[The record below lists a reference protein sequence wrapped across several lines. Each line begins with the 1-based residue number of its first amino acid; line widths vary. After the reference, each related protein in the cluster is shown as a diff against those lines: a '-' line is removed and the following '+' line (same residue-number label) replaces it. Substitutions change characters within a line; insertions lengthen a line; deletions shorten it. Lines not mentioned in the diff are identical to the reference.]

1 MKNNNFQQ
9 SQNIPN
15 YSLNKNPF
23 RIQNFNYMFY
33 LLPEN
38 PQLYNLQNLASTL
51 LPLGYIPTYPPTQ
64 IPNIQNIQNTLP
76 FFFNFGLNN
85 IFQLGMINSN
95 QNLSQNQNLLQ
106 NLSNIN
112 DYQNLNNFS
121 NNSLLNKK
129 TSNLD
134 HQQIENENES
144 PNKIKKIENNES
156 QKNYPIEEANN
167 ISPLKLVNS
176 DLKVEEN
183 SEEKNLEN
191 IEEKEI
197 NKEENNISEKNNE
210 EKSEKNE
217 ITTTILENKEDEVK
231 SENRE
236 TSKKKKKRRN
246 NYKEL
251 LYDTILEHIGK
262 DKKNKND
269 KNIQLEEE
277 ISSNNEDNKKKEEK
291 QKNKNTSNPNTQRN
305 KPKTRAKGGKHS
317 RKKQHIKT
325 LKNNKDILADL
336 EENKNNERDDSKYTK
351 VIFHGKDYKN
361 TQNPIDFMKYNFD
374 FIIDEQYKTTDYT
387 QQHANIDNIIGNAN
401 IYENFNY
408 SEQHLDDIKVK
419 WSREKFL
426 GDNKELKNAIN
437 KIKDSFNER
446 KIYTNE
452 EKYLDIIKNN
462 NYNVDGLANQKN

>member
-38 PQLYNLQNLASTL
+38 PQLYNLQNFASSL

-106 NLSNIN
+106 NISNIN

-144 PNKIKKIENNES
+144 PNKIKKFENNES
-156 QKNYPIEEANN
+156 EKNYPIEETNN

-176 DLKVEEN
+176 DLKVDEN

-191 IEEKEI
+191 IEEKDI
-197 NKEENNISEKNNE
+197 NKEENNISEENNE

-291 QKNKNTSNPNTQRN
+291 QKNKNTSNSNTQRN

-374 FIIDEQYKTTDYT
+374 FIIDEQYKTTDYS
-387 QQHANIDNIIGNAN
+387 QQHANIDNIIGNTN

-408 SEQHLDDIKVK
+408 SEQHLDEIKVK

>member
-106 NLSNIN
+106 NISNIN

-144 PNKIKKIENNES
+144 PNKIKKFENNES
-156 QKNYPIEEANN
+156 EKNYPIEETNN

-191 IEEKEI
+191 IEEKDI
-197 NKEENNISEKNNE
+197 NKEENNISEENNE

-291 QKNKNTSNPNTQRN
+291 QKNKNTSNSNTQRN

-374 FIIDEQYKTTDYT
+374 FIIDEQYKTTDYS
-387 QQHANIDNIIGNAN
+387 QQHANIDNIIGNTN

>member
-106 NLSNIN
+106 NISNIN

-144 PNKIKKIENNES
+144 PNKIKKFENNES
-156 QKNYPIEEANN
+156 EKNYPIEETNN

-176 DLKVEEN
+176 DLKVDEN

-191 IEEKEI
+191 IEEKDI
-197 NKEENNISEKNNE
+197 NKEENNISEENNE

-217 ITTTILENKEDEVK
+217 ITTTILENKEDEIK

-291 QKNKNTSNPNTQRN
+291 QKNKNTSNSNTQRN

>member
-38 PQLYNLQNLASTL
+38 PQLYNLQNLASSL

-106 NLSNIN
+106 NISNIN

-144 PNKIKKIENNES
+144 PNKIKKFENNES
-156 QKNYPIEEANN
+156 EKNYPIEETNN

-176 DLKVEEN
+176 DLKVDEN

-191 IEEKEI
+191 IEEKDI
-197 NKEENNISEKNNE
+197 NKEENNISEENNE

-291 QKNKNTSNPNTQRN
+291 QKNKNTSNSNTQRN

-374 FIIDEQYKTTDYT
+374 FIIDEQYKTTDYS
-387 QQHANIDNIIGNAN
+387 QQHANIDNIIGNTN

-408 SEQHLDDIKVK
+408 SEQHLDEIKVK
-419 WSREKFL
+419 R
-426 GDNKELKNAIN
+426 
-437 KIKDSFNER
+437 
-446 KIYTNE
+446 
-452 EKYLDIIKNN
+452 
-462 NYNVDGLANQKN
+462 

>member
-38 PQLYNLQNLASTL
+38 PQLYNLQNFASSL

-106 NLSNIN
+106 NISNIN

-156 QKNYPIEEANN
+156 EKNYPIEETNN

-176 DLKVEEN
+176 DLKVDEN

-191 IEEKEI
+191 IEEKDI
-197 NKEENNISEKNNE
+197 NKEDNNISEENNE

-291 QKNKNTSNPNTQRN
+291 QKNKNTSNSNTQRN

-374 FIIDEQYKTTDYT
+374 FIIDEQYKTTDYS
-387 QQHANIDNIIGNAN
+387 QQHANIDNIIGNTN

-408 SEQHLDDIKVK
+408 SEQHLDEIKVK

>member
-191 IEEKEI
+191 IEEKDI
-197 NKEENNISEKNNE
+197 NKEGNNISEENND

-291 QKNKNTSNPNTQRN
+291 QKNKNTSNSNTQRN

>member
-38 PQLYNLQNLASTL
+38 PQLYNLQNFASSL

-106 NLSNIN
+106 NISNIN

-144 PNKIKKIENNES
+144 PNKIKKIDNNES
-156 QKNYPIEEANN
+156 IKNYPIEEANN
-167 ISPLKLVNS
+167 ISTLKLVNS

-191 IEEKEI
+191 IEEKDI
-197 NKEENNISEKNNE
+197 NKEENNISEENNE

-291 QKNKNTSNPNTQRN
+291 QKNKNTSNSNTQRN

-387 QQHANIDNIIGNAN
+387 QQHANIDNIIGNTN

-462 NYNVDGLANQKN
+462 NYNVDRLANQKN

>member
-38 PQLYNLQNLASTL
+38 PQLYNLQNFASSL

-106 NLSNIN
+106 NISNIN

-144 PNKIKKIENNES
+144 PNKIKKFENNES
-156 QKNYPIEEANN
+156 EKNYPIEETNN

-191 IEEKEI
+191 IEEKDI
-197 NKEENNISEKNNE
+197 NKEENNISEENNE

-291 QKNKNTSNPNTQRN
+291 QKNKNTSNSNTQRN

-374 FIIDEQYKTTDYT
+374 FIIDEQYKTTDYS
-387 QQHANIDNIIGNAN
+387 QQHANIDNIIGNTN

>member
-38 PQLYNLQNLASTL
+38 PQLYNLQNFASSL

-106 NLSNIN
+106 NISNIN

-134 HQQIENENES
+134 HQEIENES
-144 PNKIKKIENNES
+144 PNKIKKFENNES
-156 QKNYPIEEANN
+156 EKNYPIEETNN

-191 IEEKEI
+191 IEEKDI
-197 NKEENNISEKNNE
+197 NKEENNISEENNE

-217 ITTTILENKEDEVK
+217 ITTTIFENKEDEIK

-262 DKKNKND
+262 DKKNKKD

-291 QKNKNTSNPNTQRN
+291 QKNKNTSNSNTQRN

-374 FIIDEQYKTTDYT
+374 FIIDEQYKTTDYS
-387 QQHANIDNIIGNAN
+387 QQHANIDNIIGNTN

-408 SEQHLDDIKVK
+408 SEQHLDEIKVK

>member
-38 PQLYNLQNLASTL
+38 PQLYNLQNLASSL

-106 NLSNIN
+106 NISNIN

-134 HQQIENENES
+134 HQQIENENEI
-144 PNKIKKIENNES
+144 PNKIKKFENNES
-156 QKNYPIEEANN
+156 EKNYPIEETNN
-167 ISPLKLVNS
+167 ISPLKLVNP

-191 IEEKEI
+191 IEEKDI
-197 NKEENNISEKNNE
+197 NKEENNISEENNE

-291 QKNKNTSNPNTQRN
+291 QKNKNTSNSNTQRN

-374 FIIDEQYKTTDYT
+374 FIIDEQYKTTDYS
-387 QQHANIDNIIGNAN
+387 QQHANIDNIIGNTN

>member
-38 PQLYNLQNLASTL
+38 PQLYNLQNFASSL

-106 NLSNIN
+106 NISNIN

-156 QKNYPIEEANN
+156 EKNYPIEETNN

-191 IEEKEI
+191 IEEKDI
-197 NKEENNISEKNNE
+197 NKEENNISEENNE

-291 QKNKNTSNPNTQRN
+291 QKNKNTSNSNTQRN

-374 FIIDEQYKTTDYT
+374 FIIDEQYKTTDYS
-387 QQHANIDNIIGNAN
+387 QQHANIDNIMGNTN

-408 SEQHLDDIKVK
+408 SEQHLDEIKVK

>member
-106 NLSNIN
+106 NISNIN

-191 IEEKEI
+191 IEEKDI
-197 NKEENNISEKNNE
+197 NKEGNNISEENND

-291 QKNKNTSNPNTQRN
+291 QKNKNTSNSNTQRN

>member
-38 PQLYNLQNLASTL
+38 PQLYNLQNLASSL

-106 NLSNIN
+106 NISNIN

-144 PNKIKKIENNES
+144 PNKIKKFENNES
-156 QKNYPIEEANN
+156 EKNYPIEETNN

-176 DLKVEEN
+176 DLKVDEN

-191 IEEKEI
+191 IEEKDI
-197 NKEENNISEKNNE
+197 NKEENNISEENNE

-291 QKNKNTSNPNTQRN
+291 QKNKNTSNSNTQRN

-374 FIIDEQYKTTDYT
+374 FIIDEQYKTTDYS
-387 QQHANIDNIIGNAN
+387 QQHANIDNIIGNTN

-408 SEQHLDDIKVK
+408 SEQHLDEIKVK

>member
-38 PQLYNLQNLASTL
+38 PQLYNLQNFASSL

-106 NLSNIN
+106 NISNIN

-144 PNKIKKIENNES
+144 PNKIKKIDNNES
-156 QKNYPIEEANN
+156 EKNYPIEETNN

-176 DLKVEEN
+176 DLKVEGN

-191 IEEKEI
+191 IEEKDI
-197 NKEENNISEKNNE
+197 NKEENNISEENNE

-291 QKNKNTSNPNTQRN
+291 QKNKNTSNSNTQRN

-374 FIIDEQYKTTDYT
+374 FIIDEQYKTTDYS
-387 QQHANIDNIIGNAN
+387 QQHANIDNIIGNTN

-408 SEQHLDDIKVK
+408 SEQHLDEIKVK

>member
-38 PQLYNLQNLASTL
+38 PQLYNLQNFASSL

-106 NLSNIN
+106 NISNIN

-144 PNKIKKIENNES
+144 PNKIKKFENNES
-156 QKNYPIEEANN
+156 EKNYPIEETNN

-176 DLKVEEN
+176 DLKVDEN

-191 IEEKEI
+191 IEEKDI
-197 NKEENNISEKNNE
+197 NKEENNISEENNE

-291 QKNKNTSNPNTQRN
+291 QKNKNTSNSNTQRN

-387 QQHANIDNIIGNAN
+387 QQHANIDNIIGNTN

>member
-38 PQLYNLQNLASTL
+38 PQLYNLQNFASSL

-106 NLSNIN
+106 NISNIN

-144 PNKIKKIENNES
+144 PNKIKKFENNENE
-156 QKNYPIEEANN
+156 KNYPIEETNN
-167 ISPLKLVNS
+167 ISPLKLVNP

-191 IEEKEI
+191 IEEKDI
-197 NKEENNISEKNNE
+197 NKEENNISEENNE

-291 QKNKNTSNPNTQRN
+291 QKNKNTSNSNTQRN

-374 FIIDEQYKTTDYT
+374 FIIDEQYKTTDYS
-387 QQHANIDNIIGNAN
+387 QQHANIDNIIGNTN

-408 SEQHLDDIKVK
+408 SEQHLDEIKVK

>member
-38 PQLYNLQNLASTL
+38 PQLYNLQNFASSL

-106 NLSNIN
+106 NISNIN

-144 PNKIKKIENNES
+144 PNKIKKFENNES
-156 QKNYPIEEANN
+156 EKNYPIEETNI

-191 IEEKEI
+191 IEEKDI
-197 NKEENNISEKNNE
+197 NKEENNISEENNE

-291 QKNKNTSNPNTQRN
+291 QKNKNTSNSNTQRN

-374 FIIDEQYKTTDYT
+374 FIIDEQYKTTDYS
-387 QQHANIDNIIGNAN
+387 QQHANIDNIMGNTN

-408 SEQHLDDIKVK
+408 SEQHLDEIKVK

>member
-106 NLSNIN
+106 NISNIN

-144 PNKIKKIENNES
+144 PNKIKKFENNES
-156 QKNYPIEEANN
+156 EKNYPIEETNN

-191 IEEKEI
+191 IEEKDI
-197 NKEENNISEKNNE
+197 NKEENNISEENNE

-291 QKNKNTSNPNTQRN
+291 QKNKNTSNSNTQRN

>member
-38 PQLYNLQNLASTL
+38 PQLYNLQNFASSL

-106 NLSNIN
+106 NISNIN

-129 TSNLD
+129 TSNLA

-144 PNKIKKIENNES
+144 PNKIKKFENNES
-156 QKNYPIEEANN
+156 EKNYPIEETNN

-191 IEEKEI
+191 IEEKDI
-197 NKEENNISEKNNE
+197 NKEGNNISEENND
-210 EKSEKNE
+210 EKSDRNE

-291 QKNKNTSNPNTQRN
+291 QKNKNTSNSNTQRN

-374 FIIDEQYKTTDYT
+374 FIIDEQYKTTDYS
-387 QQHANIDNIIGNAN
+387 QQHANIDNIIGNTN

>member
-38 PQLYNLQNLASTL
+38 PQLYNLQNFASSL

-106 NLSNIN
+106 NISNIN

-144 PNKIKKIENNES
+144 PNKIKKFENNES
-156 QKNYPIEEANN
+156 EKNYPIEETNN

-176 DLKVEEN
+176 DLKVDEN

-191 IEEKEI
+191 IEEKDI
-197 NKEENNISEKNNE
+197 NKEGNNISEENND
-210 EKSEKNE
+210 EKSDRNE

-291 QKNKNTSNPNTQRN
+291 QKNKNTSNSNTQRN

>member
-9 SQNIPN
+9 PQNIPN
-15 YSLNKNPF
+15 YSLNKNPY

-38 PQLYNLQNLASTL
+38 PQLYNLQNFASSL

-106 NLSNIN
+106 NISNIN

-134 HQQIENENES
+134 HQEIENENES
-144 PNKIKKIENNES
+144 QNKIKKIDNNEC
-156 QKNYPIEEANN
+156 QKNYAIEEANN
-167 ISPLKLVNS
+167 ISPLKLVNP

-191 IEEKEI
+191 IEEKDI
-197 NKEENNISEKNNE
+197 NKEDNNISEENNE

-291 QKNKNTSNPNTQRN
+291 QKNKNTSNSNTQRN

>member
-38 PQLYNLQNLASTL
+38 PQLYNLQNFASSL

-106 NLSNIN
+106 NISNIN

-144 PNKIKKIENNES
+144 PNKIKKIDNNES
-156 QKNYPIEEANN
+156 EKNYPIEETNN

-191 IEEKEI
+191 IGEKDI
-197 NKEENNISEKNNE
+197 NKEGNNISEENND

-291 QKNKNTSNPNTQRN
+291 QKNKNTSNSNTQRN

-374 FIIDEQYKTTDYT
+374 FIIDEQYKTTDYS
-387 QQHANIDNIIGNAN
+387 QQHANIDNIIGNTN

>member
-38 PQLYNLQNLASTL
+38 PQLYNLQNLASSL

-106 NLSNIN
+106 NISNIN

-144 PNKIKKIENNES
+144 PNKIKKFENNES
-156 QKNYPIEEANN
+156 EKNYPIEETNN

-176 DLKVEEN
+176 DLKVDEN

-191 IEEKEI
+191 IEEKDI
-197 NKEENNISEKNNE
+197 NKEGNNISEENND
-210 EKSEKNE
+210 EKSDRNE

-291 QKNKNTSNPNTQRN
+291 QKNKNTQNSNTQRN

>member
-38 PQLYNLQNLASTL
+38 PQLYNLQNFASSL

-106 NLSNIN
+106 NISNIN

-144 PNKIKKIENNES
+144 PNKIKKIDNNES
-156 QKNYPIEEANN
+156 EKNYPIEETNN

-191 IEEKEI
+191 IEEKDI
-197 NKEENNISEKNNE
+197 NKEENNISEENNE

-291 QKNKNTSNPNTQRN
+291 QKNKNTSNSNTQRN

-374 FIIDEQYKTTDYT
+374 FIIDEQYKTTDYS
-387 QQHANIDNIIGNAN
+387 QQHANIDNIIGNTN

>member
-134 HQQIENENES
+134 HQDIENENES
-144 PNKIKKIENNES
+144 PNKIKKIDNNES
-156 QKNYPIEEANN
+156 EKNYPIEETNN

-176 DLKVEEN
+176 DLKVDEN

-191 IEEKEI
+191 IEEKDI
-197 NKEENNISEKNNE
+197 NKEDNNISEENNE

-291 QKNKNTSNPNTQRN
+291 QKNKNTSNSNTQRN

-374 FIIDEQYKTTDYT
+374 FIIDEQYKTTDYS
-387 QQHANIDNIIGNAN
+387 QQHANIDNIIGNTN

-408 SEQHLDDIKVK
+408 SEQHLDEIKVK

>member
-106 NLSNIN
+106 NISNIN

-144 PNKIKKIENNES
+144 PNKIKKIDNNES
-156 QKNYPIEEANN
+156 EKNYPIEETNN

-191 IEEKEI
+191 IEEKDI
-197 NKEENNISEKNNE
+197 NKEDNNISEENNE

-231 SENRE
+231 SENRK

-291 QKNKNTSNPNTQRN
+291 QKNKNTSNSNTQRN

-374 FIIDEQYKTTDYT
+374 FIIDEQYKTTDYS
-387 QQHANIDNIIGNAN
+387 QQHANIDNIMGNTN

-408 SEQHLDDIKVK
+408 SEQHLDEIKVK

>member
-106 NLSNIN
+106 NISNIN

-134 HQQIENENES
+134 HQQIENENER
-144 PNKIKKIENNES
+144 PNKIKKFENNES
-156 QKNYPIEEANN
+156 EKNYPIEETNN

-176 DLKVEEN
+176 DLKVKEN

-191 IEEKEI
+191 IEEKDI
-197 NKEENNISEKNNE
+197 NKEENNISEENNE

-291 QKNKNTSNPNTQRN
+291 QKNKNTSNSNTQRN

-374 FIIDEQYKTTDYT
+374 FIIDEQYKTTDYS

>member
-38 PQLYNLQNLASTL
+38 PQLYNLQNFASSL

-106 NLSNIN
+106 NISNIN

-144 PNKIKKIENNES
+144 PNKIKKFENNENE
-156 QKNYPIEEANN
+156 KNLEIKEANN
-167 ISPLKLVNS
+167 ISTLKLVNS

-191 IEEKEI
+191 IEEKDI
-197 NKEENNISEKNNE
+197 NKEGNNISEENND

-291 QKNKNTSNPNTQRN
+291 QKNKNTSNSNTQRN

-374 FIIDEQYKTTDYT
+374 FIIDEQYKTTDYS
-387 QQHANIDNIIGNAN
+387 QQHANIDNIIGNTN

-408 SEQHLDDIKVK
+408 SEQHLDEIKVK

>member
-38 PQLYNLQNLASTL
+38 PQLYNLQNFASSL

-106 NLSNIN
+106 NISNIN

-144 PNKIKKIENNES
+144 PNKIKKIDNNES
-156 QKNYPIEEANN
+156 EKNYPIEETNN

-176 DLKVEEN
+176 DLKVDEN

-191 IEEKEI
+191 IEEKDI
-197 NKEENNISEKNNE
+197 NKEENNISEENNE

-217 ITTTILENKEDEVK
+217 ITTTILENKEDEIK

-291 QKNKNTSNPNTQRN
+291 QKNKNTSNSNAQRN

-374 FIIDEQYKTTDYT
+374 FIIDEQYKTTDYS
-387 QQHANIDNIIGNAN
+387 QQHANIDNIIGNTN

-408 SEQHLDDIKVK
+408 SEQHLDEIKVK

>member
-38 PQLYNLQNLASTL
+38 PQLYNLQNFASSL

-106 NLSNIN
+106 NISNIN

-144 PNKIKKIENNES
+144 PNKIKKFENNES
-156 QKNYPIEEANN
+156 EKNYPIEETNN

-183 SEEKNLEN
+183 SEEKKVEN
-191 IEEKEI
+191 IEEKDI
-197 NKEENNISEKNNE
+197 NKGENNISEENNE

-291 QKNKNTSNPNTQRN
+291 QKNKNTSNSNTQRN

-336 EENKNNERDDSKYTK
+336 EENKNTTSS
-351 VIFHGKDYKN
+351 
-361 TQNPIDFMKYNFD
+361 IDFMKYNFD
-374 FIIDEQYKTTDYT
+374 FIIDEQYKTTDYS
-387 QQHANIDNIIGNAN
+387 QQHANIDNIMGNTN

-408 SEQHLDDIKVK
+408 SEQHLDEIKVK

>member
-38 PQLYNLQNLASTL
+38 PQLYNLQNLASSL

-106 NLSNIN
+106 NISNIN

-144 PNKIKKIENNES
+144 PNKIKKIENNENE
-156 QKNYPIEEANN
+156 KNYPIEETNN

-176 DLKVEEN
+176 DLKVDEN

-191 IEEKEI
+191 IEEKDI
-197 NKEENNISEKNNE
+197 NKEENNISEENNE

-291 QKNKNTSNPNTQRN
+291 QKNKNTSNSNTQRN
-305 KPKTRAKGGKHS
+305 KPKARAKGGKHS

-374 FIIDEQYKTTDYT
+374 FIIDEQYKTTDYS
-387 QQHANIDNIIGNAN
+387 QQHANIDNIIGNTN

-408 SEQHLDDIKVK
+408 SEQHLDEIKVK

>member
-38 PQLYNLQNLASTL
+38 PQLYNLQNFASSL

-106 NLSNIN
+106 NISNIN

-134 HQQIENENES
+134 HQEIENENES
-144 PNKIKKIENNES
+144 PNKIKKFENNES
-156 QKNYPIEEANN
+156 EKNYPIEETNN

-176 DLKVEEN
+176 DLKVDEN

-191 IEEKEI
+191 IEEKDI
-197 NKEENNISEKNNE
+197 NKEENNISEENNE

-291 QKNKNTSNPNTQRN
+291 QKNKNTSNSNTQRN

>member
-38 PQLYNLQNLASTL
+38 PQLYNLQNLASSL

-106 NLSNIN
+106 NISNIN

-144 PNKIKKIENNES
+144 PNKIKKFENNES
-156 QKNYPIEEANN
+156 EKNYPIEETNN

-191 IEEKEI
+191 IEEKDI
-197 NKEENNISEKNNE
+197 NKEENNISEENNE

-291 QKNKNTSNPNTQRN
+291 QKNKNTSNSNTQRN

-374 FIIDEQYKTTDYT
+374 FIIDEQYKTTDYS
-387 QQHANIDNIIGNAN
+387 QQHANIDNIMGNTN

-408 SEQHLDDIKVK
+408 SEQHLDEIKVK

>member
-38 PQLYNLQNLASTL
+38 PQLYNLQNLASSL

-106 NLSNIN
+106 NISNIN

-144 PNKIKKIENNES
+144 PNKIKKIDNNES
-156 QKNYPIEEANN
+156 EKNYPIEETNN

-176 DLKVEEN
+176 DLKVDEN

-191 IEEKEI
+191 IEEKDI
-197 NKEENNISEKNNE
+197 NKEENNISEENNE

-291 QKNKNTSNPNTQRN
+291 QKNKNTSNSNTQRN

-374 FIIDEQYKTTDYT
+374 FIIDEQYKTTDYS
-387 QQHANIDNIIGNAN
+387 QQHANIDNIIGNTN

-408 SEQHLDDIKVK
+408 SEQHLDEIKVK

>member
-38 PQLYNLQNLASTL
+38 PQLYNLQNLASSL

-106 NLSNIN
+106 NISNIN

-144 PNKIKKIENNES
+144 PNKIKKIDNNES
-156 QKNYPIEEANN
+156 EKNYPIEETNN

-176 DLKVEEN
+176 DLKVDEN

-191 IEEKEI
+191 IEEKDI
-197 NKEENNISEKNNE
+197 NKEENNISEENNE

-217 ITTTILENKEDEVK
+217 ITTTILENKEDEIK

-291 QKNKNTSNPNTQRN
+291 QKNKNTSNSNTQRN

-374 FIIDEQYKTTDYT
+374 FIIDEQYKTTDYS
-387 QQHANIDNIIGNAN
+387 QQHANIDNIIGNTN

-408 SEQHLDDIKVK
+408 SEQHLDEIKVK

>member
-38 PQLYNLQNLASTL
+38 PQLYNLQNFASSL

-106 NLSNIN
+106 NISNIN

-144 PNKIKKIENNES
+144 PNKIKKFENNES
-156 QKNYPIEEANN
+156 EKNYPIEETNN

-176 DLKVEEN
+176 DLKVDEN

-191 IEEKEI
+191 IEEKDI
-197 NKEENNISEKNNE
+197 NKEENNISEENNE

-291 QKNKNTSNPNTQRN
+291 QKNKNTSNSNTQRN

-374 FIIDEQYKTTDYT
+374 FIIDEQYKTTDYS
-387 QQHANIDNIIGNAN
+387 QQHANIDNIIGNTN

>member
-1 MKNNNFQQ
+1 MT
-9 SQNIPN
+9 I
-15 YSLNKNPF
+15 
-23 RIQNFNYMFY
+23 
-33 LLPEN
+33 
-38 PQLYNLQNLASTL
+38 
-51 LPLGYIPTYPPTQ
+51 
-64 IPNIQNIQNTLP
+64 
-76 FFFNFGLNN
+76 
-85 IFQLGMINSN
+85 
-95 QNLSQNQNLLQ
+95 
-106 NLSNIN
+106 
-112 DYQNLNNFS
+112 
-121 NNSLLNKK
+121 
-129 TSNLD
+129 
-134 HQQIENENES
+134 ES
-144 PNKIKKIENNES
+144 PNKIKKFENNES
-156 QKNYPIEEANN
+156 EKNYPIEEANN

-191 IEEKEI
+191 IEEKDI
-197 NKEENNISEKNNE
+197 NKEENNISEENNE

-291 QKNKNTSNPNTQRN
+291 QKNKNTSNSNTQRN

>member
-38 PQLYNLQNLASTL
+38 PQLYNLQNFASSL

-106 NLSNIN
+106 NISNIN
-112 DYQNLNNFS
+112 DYQNLNNFP

-129 TSNLD
+129 TSNLE

-144 PNKIKKIENNES
+144 PNKIKKFENNES
-156 QKNYPIEEANN
+156 EKNYPIEETNN

-191 IEEKEI
+191 IEEKDI
-197 NKEENNISEKNNE
+197 NKEENNISEENNE

-291 QKNKNTSNPNTQRN
+291 QKNKNTSNSNTQRN

-374 FIIDEQYKTTDYT
+374 FIIDEQYKTTDYS
-387 QQHANIDNIIGNAN
+387 QQHANIDNIIGNTN

>member
-38 PQLYNLQNLASTL
+38 PQLYNLQNLASSL

-106 NLSNIN
+106 NISNIN

-144 PNKIKKIENNES
+144 PNKIKKIDNNES
-156 QKNYPIEEANN
+156 EKNYPIEETNN

-176 DLKVEEN
+176 NLKVDEN

-191 IEEKEI
+191 IEEKDI
-197 NKEENNISEKNNE
+197 NKEENNISEENNE

-291 QKNKNTSNPNTQRN
+291 QKNKNTSNSNTQRN

-374 FIIDEQYKTTDYT
+374 FIIDEQYKTTDYS
-387 QQHANIDNIIGNAN
+387 QQHANIDNIIGNTN

-408 SEQHLDDIKVK
+408 SEQHLDEIKVK